1 MCALLF
7 DNLSYCLYNYI
18 AKIASYG
25 ILFVRFVM
33 EYSGSTDTAT
43 HYIHSTIHVR
53 HIRLIL
59 LIPNAYFVHV
69 RITKTMEKW
78 LAITEFRLSG
88 CAINFRNIMK
98 TLAGGMAQTVWP
110 SVISDWNKER
120 KGKRN
125 LQQ

>member
-1 MCALLF
+1 MP
-7 DNLSYCLYNYI
+7 YCLITYLI
-18 AKIASYG
+18 VCITILQKSLRMEFC
-25 ILFVRFVM
+25 LFVLLWNIV
-33 EYSGSTDTAT
+33 DLQLQL
-43 HYIHSTIHVR
+43 HTIS
-53 HIRLIL
+53 IRLIL